1 MSVIGLQA
9 GPILEWIQTTSLATT
24 ISGSLMLTAVL
35 SSIHLVGMTLV
46 VGSILFSSLRLLGL
60 VLSDRPVGE
69 VTGVT
74 GRVIAFGLTV
84 SVLSGLL
91 LLAPRISAALDNG
104 FFQFKMMSL
113 MAAVAFHVGIFRRVL
128 RRVDASR
135 PLLRFTGAVALVLW
149 FAVAVA
155 GSAFILLE

>member
-1 MSVIGLQA
+1 
-9 GPILEWIQTTSLATT
+9 
-24 ISGSLMLTAVL
+24 
-35 SSIHLVGMTLV
+35 
-46 VGSILFSSLRLLGL
+46 
-60 VLSDRPVGE
+60 
-69 VTGVT
+69 
-74 GRVIAFGLTV
+74 VIAFGLTV